1 MTDLVRAAIVYDFDG
16 TLSPGAM
23 QQHTLIPEL
32 GFTDPGI
39 FWEKVKVDNRSVDG
53 DEILSYMFSLLQHS
67 ATGLKREH
75 FAQHGQELPLFSG
88 LPQWFI
94 NMNEFAESQ
103 YIELEHYV
111 VSSGLEEMIAA
122 SPLAIYF
129 KHIFASKYRYGSD
142 GYAVWPAASINY
154 TTKTQYLFRINKGVL
169 NYWDDGAVNRWVPMD
184 ERPIPF
190 ENMIFIGDGDT
201 DIPAMKMIRY
211 QGGCA
216 IAVFD
221 PAQFTSA
228 GQRKMY
234 DLIAEDRSNY
244 VCPADYSTN
253 SQLDVV
259 VRGVLG
265 RIARSNGF
273 RPTAI

>member
-1 MTDLVRAAIVYDFDG
+1 MAEFTRAAIVYDFDG
-16 TLSPGAM
+16 TLSPNAM
-23 QQHTLIPEL
+23 QEHTLIPEL
-32 GFTDPGI
+32 GFSDPMK
-39 FWEKVKVDNRSVDG
+39 FWKSVKEDNLAADG

-67 ATGLKREH
+67 TVRPSREH
-75 FAQHGQELPLFSG
+75 FAKHGRELTLFEG
-88 LPQWFI
+88 LPEWFN
-94 NMNEFAESQ
+94 NMNQFATSQ
-103 YIELEHYV
+103 EIALEHYV
-111 VSSGLEEMIAA
+111 ISSGLEEMISA
-122 SPLAIYF
+122 SPLASHF
-129 KHIFASKYRYGSD
+129 RHIFASKYRYDEEGH
-142 GYAVWPAASINY
+142 AVWPAASINY

-169 NYWDDGAVNRWVPMD
+169 NYWDDRAVNRWIPMD

-190 ENMIFIGDGDT
+190 EHMIFIGDGDT
-201 DIPAMKMIRY
+201 DIPAMKMLRY

-221 PAQFTSA
+221 PTQFKSS
-228 GQRKMY
+228 GQTKMY
-234 DLIAEDRSNY
+234 NLIAEDRANY

-273 RPTAI
+273 RE